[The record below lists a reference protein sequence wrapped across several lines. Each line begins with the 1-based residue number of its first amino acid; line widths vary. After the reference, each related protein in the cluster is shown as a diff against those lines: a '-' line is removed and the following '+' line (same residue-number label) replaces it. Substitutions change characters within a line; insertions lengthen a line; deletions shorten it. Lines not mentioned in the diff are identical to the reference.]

1 MPIPAA
7 VIDANSLPLMPVR
20 NGLFVA
26 ANGPM
31 PLPEHALTGGLT
43 WQEEVCGGGH
53 LYPPACLTPP
63 YQAFTYDTNSG
74 PVQAYPFVV
83 YASEVCGIIPNE
95 VEEVTRRLRNRL
107 RITEQAAVEKAL
119 WGGGEG
125 VTGIFET
132 MQAAGDVTT
141 LAASTD
147 LVAAVSVLEQQA
159 ATAQYYGPLILHARP
174 RMAAYAASRGN
185 LIRQWRNSDGLHLYT
200 HTGTEWVFGAGY
212 SGNMPDGTAPAA
224 TTEAIYITGRVHLW
238 QEKEVFVSPPNQV
251 LNKATNQ
258 RGIFALRGYALA
270 VECLAAAT
278 LTTRA

>member
-1 MPIPAA
+1 MAIPAA
-7 VIDANSLPLMPVR
+7 VINADSLPQMPVR

-31 PLPEHALTGGLT
+31 PLPEHAQTGGLL
-43 WQEEVCGGGH
+43 WQQEVCGGGH

-83 YASEVCGIIPNE
+83 YASEVCGVVPNE
-95 VEEVTRRLRNRL
+95 VADVTRRLRNRL
-107 RITEQAAVEKAL
+107 RIVEQAAVEKAL

-125 VTGIFET
+125 VTGVFET
-132 MQAAGDVTT
+132 LQAAGAVTT

-147 LVAAVSVLEQQA
+147 LVAAVSLLEQQA
-159 ATAQYYGPLILHARP
+159 ATAKYFGPLLIHARP
-174 RMAAYAASRGN
+174 RMAAYAASRGT
-185 LIRQWRNSDGLHLYT
+185 LIRQWRNTDGLHLYT
-200 HTGTEWVFGAGY
+200 QYGSEWVFGAGY

-224 TTEAIYITGRVHLW
+224 TTEAMYITGRVHLW
-238 QEKEVFVSPPNQV
+238 QEPEVFVSPPNQV
-251 LNKATNQ
+251 LDRTTNQ
-258 RGIFALRGYALA
+258 RGIFALRAYALA